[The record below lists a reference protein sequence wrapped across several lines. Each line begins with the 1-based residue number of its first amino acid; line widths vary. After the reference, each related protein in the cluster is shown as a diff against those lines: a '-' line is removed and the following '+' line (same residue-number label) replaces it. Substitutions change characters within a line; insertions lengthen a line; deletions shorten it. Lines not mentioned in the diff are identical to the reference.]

1 VDLAFNPPDG
11 AKAIPF
17 VVRVHRSG
25 ADQPSATGEAPADET
40 PAASGSMEGPPK

>member
-1 VDLAFNPPDG
+1 MDLAFNPPDG

-17 VVRVHRSG
+17 VVRVRRHA

-40 PAASGSMEGPPK
+40 PAASGSMEGSSK